1 MLEASNITFRV
12 GDRALISEV
21 SVSFAPG
28 KFHLIIGPNGAGK
41 STLIKVLAR
50 LLRPQTGKVEYDG
63 VDIHQQSESD
73 LAKRRAVLSQ
83 AIEVAFPL
91 TVREVVMMGRYPHFG
106 GRPGLIDEKITDEL
120 MEFFEVTEFSA
131 RNYQT
136 LSGGER
142 QRVNFARVLAQ
153 LWRAGSGP
161 FPAPVSPPTL
171 SSCRYLF
178 LDEPLTF
185 LDIHHQ
191 IAFMKKVRGFA
202 DAPDVVTVGVVH
214 DLNLA
219 ARFADQ
225 IVLLNHGRLVATG
238 TAAEVLTTDRIRDVF
253 GVEPT
258 FVPVKQSGIH
268 LIFD

>member
-1 MLEASNITFRV
+1 MLKAINITYRV
-12 GDRALISEV
+12 GARDLISDI
-21 SVSFAPG
+21 SASFDPG
-28 KFHLIIGPNGAGK
+28 KLHLIVGPNGAGK
-41 STLIKVLAR
+41 STLIKVLSR
-50 LLRPQTGKVEYDG
+50 LLRPHAGSVEYDG
-63 VDIHQQSESD
+63 TDVANSGEAE

-83 AIEVAFPL
+83 AVEIAFPL

-106 GRPGLIDEKITDEL
+106 GRPGRVDEAIIDEL
-120 MEFFEVTEFSA
+120 LEFFEITEFA
-131 RNYQT
+131 TRNYQT

-153 LWRAGSGP
+153 LWQKETS
-161 FPAPVSPPTL
+161 PTL
-171 SSCRYLF
+171 SRFLF

-191 IAFMKKVRGFA
+191 IAFMKKIRKFA
-202 DAPDVVTVGVVH
+202 DDADVVTVGVVH

-225 IVLLNHGRLVATG
+225 IILLDRGRVVSAG
-238 TAAEVLTTDRIRDVF
+238 PPVDVLTAENIRSVF

-258 FVPVKQSGIH
+258 FVPVDHGGLH
-268 LIFD
+268 LVFD

>member
-1 MLEASNITFRV
+1 MLEASRITFRV
-12 GDRALISEV
+12 GNKTLLSEV
-21 SVSFAPG
+21 AVSFAPG
-28 KFHLIIGPNGAGK
+28 RLHLIIGPNGAGK
-41 STLIKVLAR
+41 STLIKVLSG
-50 LLRPQTGKVEYDG
+50 LLRPQAGRVEYEG
-63 VDIHQQSESD
+63 ADIRNASESD

-83 AIEVAFPL
+83 AVEVAFPL

-106 GRPGLIDEKITDEL
+106 GRPGPLDEKIVDEL
-120 MEFFEVTEFSA
+120 VEFFDLAEFVE

-142 QRVNFARVLAQ
+142 QRVNFARVLSQ
-153 LWRAGSGP
+153 LWRIDSREAS
-161 FPAPVSPPTL
+161 VYTSTR
-171 SSCRYLF
+171 SVCRYLF

-185 LDIHHQ
+185 LDIRHQ
-191 IAFMKKVRGFA
+191 LEFMKKVRSFT

-225 IVLLNHGRLVATG
+225 IVLLHRGQVVATG
-238 TAAEVLTTDRIRDVF
+238 TAAEVLTPEHIRSVF

-258 FVPVKQSGIH
+258 FVHADVPGVH